1 MIYLIELIISGMAIG
16 AIYGLVAMSFAVI
29 YKATGIV
36 NFAQGEMG
44 MLTAYTSWS
53 IAVTLG
59 TNAILT
65 VMVAVAVGA
74 ILGLVCER
82 LIMRPMLGE
91 PALSVVLVT
100 VGLAV
105 VLRSVVTVVWG
116 ASPYKFEVAGA
127 DTILDL
133 FGIGIRA
140 SQLSV
145 ILVLLLTLAGFWFF
159 LGHSRFGVAMRAVA
173 ADAKTARLM
182 GVSTARVQAV
192 AWAVASCLAGLA
204 GAFVAVVYGLTLGI
218 HSRNESHAEE
228 LASRIN
234 VGNVYINRNQIGAMV
249 GVLGGFDSVLG
260 SGASGLII
268 GVLENLVGG
277 YLPSTLKEIAGF
289 MLILVV
295 LMVRPFGLFGEK
307 RIERV

>member
-1 MIYLIELIISGMAIG
+1 MNYFIELVASGLAIG
-16 AIYGLVAMSFAVI
+16 AIYGLVAMGFAVI

-53 IAVTLG
+53 VAMALG
-59 TNAILT
+59 TDAVST
-65 VMVAVAVGA
+65 VLISVTVGA
-74 ILGLVCER
+74 LIGLACER

-91 PALSVVLVT
+91 PVLSVVLVT

-105 VLRSVVTVVWG
+105 VLRALVTLVWG
-116 ASPYKFEVAGA
+116 AVPHKFAVGGA
-127 DTILDL
+127 DRIVEVGNVGL
-133 FGIGIRA
+133 RA
-140 SQLSV
+140 SQLTV
-145 ILVLLLTLAGFWFF
+145 FALLLVAIAGFWYF
-159 LGHSRFGVAMRAVA
+159 LRRSRFGVAMRAVA
-173 ADAKTARLM
+173 ADEKTARLM

-192 AWAVASCLAGLA
+192 AWAAASGLAGLA
-204 GAFVAVVYGLTLGI
+204 GAFFAVIYGLAPTIFELGLK
-218 HSRNESHAEE
+218 AFP
-228 LASRIN
+228 AT
-234 VGNVYINRNQIGAMV
+234 
-249 GVLGGFDSVLG
+249 VLGGFDSILG
-260 SGASGLII
+260 SAASGLII

-289 MLILVV
+289 VLILVV

>member
-1 MIYLIELIISGMAIG
+1 MSYFIELVVAGLAIG

-44 MLTAYTSWS
+44 MLSAYTTWS
-53 IAVTLG
+53 LATTLG
-59 TNAILT
+59 TNGVFT
-65 VMVAVAVGA
+65 VLLAAVVGA
-74 ILGLVCER
+74 ALGLICER

-91 PALSVVLVT
+91 PVLSVVLVT

-105 VLRSVVTVVWG
+105 VLRSIVTIVWG
-116 ASPYKFEVAGA
+116 ASPQKFEVPGA
-127 DTILDL
+127 DTIVDVG
-133 FGIGIRA
+133 GIGMRI
-140 SQLSV
+140 SQLAV
-145 ILVLLLTLAGFWFF
+145 LAVLLLAIGGFWFF
-159 LGHSRFGVAMRAVA
+159 LSRSRFGVAMRAVA
-173 ADAKTARLM
+173 ADEKTARLM

-192 AWAVASCLAGLA
+192 AWAAASGLAGLA
-204 GAFVAVVYGLTLGI
+204 GALFAVIYGLTPTVFELGLK
-218 HSRNESHAEE
+218 AFP
-228 LASRIN
+228 AT
-234 VGNVYINRNQIGAMV
+234 
-249 GVLGGFDSVLG
+249 VLGGFDSVLG
-260 SGASGLII
+260 SGASGLFI

-289 MLILVV
+289 LLILVV

>member
-1 MIYLIELIISGMAIG
+1 MNYFIELVASGLAIG
-16 AIYGLVAMSFAVI
+16 AIYGLVAMGFAVI

-53 IAVTLG
+53 VAMALG
-59 TNAILT
+59 TDAVST
-65 VMVAVAVGA
+65 VLISVTVGA
-74 ILGLVCER
+74 LIGLACER

-91 PALSVVLVT
+91 PVLSVVLVT

-105 VLRSVVTVVWG
+105 VLRALVTLVWG
-116 ASPYKFEVAGA
+116 AVPHKFAVGGA
-127 DTILDL
+127 DRIVEVGNVGL
-133 FGIGIRA
+133 RA
-140 SQLSV
+140 SQLTV
-145 ILVLLLTLAGFWFF
+145 FALLLVAIAGFWYF
-159 LGHSRFGVAMRAVA
+159 LRRSRFGVAMRAVA
-173 ADAKTARLM
+173 ADEKTARLM

-192 AWAVASCLAGLA
+192 AWAAASGLAGLA
-204 GAFVAVVYGLTLGI
+204 GAFFAVIYGLAPTMFELGLK
-218 HSRNESHAEE
+218 AFP
-228 LASRIN
+228 AT
-234 VGNVYINRNQIGAMV
+234 
-249 GVLGGFDSVLG
+249 VLGGFDSILG
-260 SGASGLII
+260 SAASGLII

-289 MLILVV
+289 VLILVV